1 LKLVIYM
8 VNTLVILNATQ
19 VNVVIW
25 CR

>member
-8 VNTLVILNATQ
+8 VNTLVILNARQ

>member
-1 LKLVIYM
+1 M